1 MKLAEL
7 RNKFIKFSKRNNIFL
22 KITCTSRDDAEEIA
36 DYLVLNG
43 HTYNKY
49 DDDARTFY
57 KHNNE
62 IQISL
67 DNNDKTKNILNY
79 IEENFPVKIE
89 HYACPCPKCNAG
101 KLRIVINKL
110 KYFSEIFEKV
120 NSITNATYY
129 SEYDSNNNTTFFI
142 LVEDSN
148 DKILSVIIDII
159 ELVSGQRPIINDEGS
174 KLELIVR
181 NPVLAS
187 NKLST
192 LRNKLIKKA
201 NEEIKFKIIFP
212 IEDYIKFYKR
222 ENAIDT
228 KDVIYDL
235 FNRSALAHG
244 TIYDLLK
251 APLMDSGLVN
261 KLDYYLNNNNI
272 ELIGY
277 TSHFHEFKRFF
288 ENAFPNVLIYF
299 WNKKIEINYDKNY
312 DINKLLKTI
321 KSSFK
326 NINII
331 KSNSYNVATL
341 LCQLDDIELNILFD
355 LIEQE
360 TGKKPEL
367 WRNGNYKVDIS

>member
-1 MKLAEL
+1 MKLA
-7 RNKFIKFSKRNNIFL
+7 
-22 KITCTSRDDAEEIA
+22 
-36 DYLVLNG
+36 
-43 HTYNKY
+43 
-49 DDDARTFY
+49 
-57 KHNNE
+57 
-62 IQISL
+62 
-67 DNNDKTKNILNY
+67 
-79 IEENFPVKIE
+79 
-89 HYACPCPKCNAG
+89 
-101 KLRIVINKL
+101 
-110 KYFSEIFEKV
+110 
-120 NSITNATYY
+120 
-129 SEYDSNNNTTFFI
+129 
-142 LVEDSN
+142 
-148 DKILSVIIDII
+148 
-159 ELVSGQRPIINDEGS
+159 
-174 KLELIVR
+174 
-181 NPVLAS
+181 
-187 NKLST
+187 T
-192 LRNKLIKKA
+192 LRNKIIKKA
-201 NEEIKFKIIFP
+201 NEEVKFKIIFP

-222 ENAIDT
+222 ENAIDS

-235 FNRSALAHG
+235 FNHSPLAHG

-288 ENAFPNVLIYF
+288 ENTFPNVLIYF

-341 LCQLDDIELNILFD
+341 LCQLDDIELSILFD

-367 WRNGNYKVDIS
+367 WRNGNYKVDIY